1 MAGTLRC
8 VEGMVRMVFVQLF
21 RDRSESRSLSSQQ
34 SRQTTPKTDWRM
46 QLWGFVLLAPVL
58 AADVASAQQLPPP
71 PQVSVPD
78 LAPKSPQP
86 PVNSGAASFGS
97 PSLPEV
103 SPNAVYRP
111 PTVDRTIPRDRYI
124 VYVNGN
130 SPLLLQ
136 EVRKT
141 VASAFLVQYQSRQ
154 VIQVGTFG
162 DSSNAQRQVSTLAAQ
177 GIQADI
183 LTANTPLSAPNPMG
197 TVPEPRAVPSS
208 VTSSPAPG
216 SPTSPNA
223 LNSNARYLVIIPAKA
238 EDFPALTAEAIQL
251 GIRADA
257 IQSRPVPY
265 GPHLEIGPFAQR
277 TEAEEVNRYLRKRGL
292 DARVFFNR

>member
-1 MAGTLRC
+1 MAGRQRC
-8 VEGMVRMVFVQLF
+8 VEGMVRMIFVHLF
-21 RDRSESRSLSSQQ
+21 GNRSELRSLSSQQ
-34 SRQTTPKTDWRM
+34 GRLENPKRDWRTG
-46 QLWGFVLLAPVL
+46 LWGFVLLAPVL
-58 AADVASAQQLPPP
+58 AADVGRSQQLPPP

-78 LAPKSPQP
+78 LAPKPTQP
-86 PVNSGAASFGS
+86 PLNSGADSFGS
-97 PSLPEV
+97 PSLPAV

-111 PTVDRTIPRDRYI
+111 PTVDRTIPRDRYV

-141 VASAFLVQYQSRQ
+141 VASAFLVQYQGRQ

-162 DSSNAQRQVSTLAAQ
+162 ENSNAQRQVSTLATQ

-183 LTANTPLSAPNPMG
+183 LTTNTQLSVPNPMG
-197 TVPEPRAVPSS
+197 TVPEPPAVSSSVPS
-208 VTSSPAPG
+208 TR
-216 SPTSPNA
+216 PNA
-223 LNSNARYLVIIPAKA
+223 LEANARYLVIIPAKT
-238 EDFPALTAEAIQL
+238 EDFSALTAEAIQL

-257 IQSRPVPY
+257 IHSRSTPF

-277 TEAEEVNRYLRKRGL
+277 MEAEEVNRYLRKRGL

>member
-21 RDRSESRSLSSQQ
+21 GDGSESRSLSS
-34 SRQTTPKTDWRM
+34 RQGRQATSKTDWRM
-46 QLWGFVLLAPVL
+46 RLWGCVLLAPVL
-58 AADVASAQQLPPP
+58 APDVVSAQQLPPP

-78 LAPKSPQP
+78 LAPKSPQS
-86 PVNSGAASFGS
+86 PVNSGAAVGS

-141 VASAFLVQYQSRQ
+141 VASAFLVQYQGRQ

-162 DSSNAQRQVSTLAAQ
+162 DSSNAQRQVSTLATQ

-183 LTANTPLSAPNPMG
+183 LTANTQLSAPNPMG
-197 TVPEPRAVPSS
+197 TVPEPRPAPSS
-208 VTSSPAPG
+208 
-216 SPTSPNA
+216 PTQPNA
-223 LNSNARYLVIIPAKA
+223 LDSNARYLVIIPAKT

-257 IQSRPVPY
+257 IQSRPAPY

-277 TEAEEVNRYLRKRGL
+277 AEAEEVNRYLRKRGL